1 MAGLIDVD
9 KEIARLTRQRER
21 LSSDLDKSSRKLS
34 NENFIANAPQDVVDK
49 ERARTEELSG
59 AIGKIDEQLEA
70 IARLGAA

>member
-34 NENFIANAPQDVVDK
+34 NENFIANAPRDVVDK